1 MLFYFVK
8 ENEKGL
14 LDKVGVYG
22 VDASPDSKALIKEG
36 MMEATAAQ
44 FPSKIGKKTADNIYL
59 LLQGK
64 PVEPYTYIPVELV
77 DRTNVDEYGVE
88 RWQQEFAY
96 EKGRYITKSICVY
109 EALKFIDSCIYWSC
123 NHIQCVWLHKK
134 SRCFGIFEFCKK
146 LPLEQWRIVTLSIGF
161 YICLL
166 ILLSY
171 KCKNNVELFAKI
183 VLEIVIGVIIC
194 DTIYFGYA
202 GVILLILADAIQ
214 YAQNMQRRLLVILA
228 ACVIYLLLDADL
240 ISIVY
245 PVVPLETMWIYYD
258 AQSTIFLFAI
268 LKILNALNLF
278 VFIYYMVVLILD
290 QMSEKKRILALN
302 EELEKKNEQLLEYA
316 KEMEV
321 VTQTKE
327 RNRLA
332 REIHGTLGHALTGI
346 ITGLDACITL
356 IDKVIAFG
364 DQELDIEML
373 TEAGLSVA
381 MGNAPE
387 SIKKI
392 ADVITKSNEED
403 GVAIALEKYVLN

>member
-1 MLFYFVK
+1 MKK
-8 ENEKGL
+8 EDTLQNQYAFMKHLNL
-14 LDKVGVYG
+14 LILVYIGVVTIFSVYG
-22 VDASPDSKALIKEG
+22 CIKNQDAL
-36 MMEATAAQ
+36 
-44 FPSKIGKKTADNIYL
+44 
-59 LLQGK
+59 
-64 PVEPYTYIPVELV
+64 
-77 DRTNVDEYGVE
+77 
-88 RWQQEFAY
+88 EFLNSA
-96 EKGRYITKSICVY
+96 
-109 EALKFIDSCIYWSC
+109 
-123 NHIQCVWLHKK
+123 
-134 SRCFGIFEFCKK
+134 KK

-194 DTIYFGYA
+194 DTVYFGYA

-290 QMSEKKRILALN
+290 QMSEKKEN
-302 EELEKKNEQLLEYA
+302 S
-316 KEMEV
+316 
-321 VTQTKE
+321 
-327 RNRLA
+327 
-332 REIHGTLGHALTGI
+332 
-346 ITGLDACITL
+346 CI
-356 IDKVIAFG
+356 K
-364 DQELDIEML
+364 
-373 TEAGLSVA
+373 
-381 MGNAPE
+381 
-387 SIKKI
+387 
-392 ADVITKSNEED
+392 
-403 GVAIALEKYVLN
+403 

>member
-1 MLFYFVK
+1 M
-8 ENEKGL
+8 
-14 LDKVGVYG
+14 
-22 VDASPDSKALIKEG
+22 
-36 MMEATAAQ
+36 
-44 FPSKIGKKTADNIYL
+44 
-59 LLQGK
+59 
-64 PVEPYTYIPVELV
+64 
-77 DRTNVDEYGVE
+77 
-88 RWQQEFAY
+88 
-96 EKGRYITKSICVY
+96 
-109 EALKFIDSCIYWSC
+109 
-123 NHIQCVWLHKK
+123 
-134 SRCFGIFEFCKK
+134 
-146 LPLEQWRIVTLSIGF
+146 
-161 YICLL
+161 
-166 ILLSY
+166 
-171 KCKNNVELFAKI
+171 ELFAKI